1 MTMAGPLLLR
11 RAALAVL
18 VLFSLLSVLLA
29 EGDSSASSNA
39 GTGSASAH
47 PVYLVHLRAAA
58 VASYRGGVEGLPA
71 TAAAQADPDTTGAGG
86 AGSGSGASSLS
97 QPGHSRQ
104 SSFGSG
110 GSHGPSRVRLP
121 RVDMQS
127 AAVKSYMGYLAF
139 LQARVMEDAAV
150 DPSSVLHSYKVVSS
164 GFAAALS
171 PSQLQQLQQH
181 PAVVAVH
188 RSSTIHMLST
198 RPSTSFD
205 WLDSVD
211 SGNLAGSAN
220 QTRHRRGLKGLQG
233 RRGLLHVQRQ
243 QQAQQQALQQQQQ
256 QEGAQVQGDGMV
268 VGVVDSGIWPE
279 HPSFSDKL
287 ISPPLS
293 APPSS
298 WKGRCEPT
306 KDFPASACNRKL
318 IGARV
323 FYQGF
328 QEEVGTKDWDLKG
341 DWLSPRDS
349 TGTGTWLAGAAA
361 GSANVPTAPV
371 FGSSI
376 GRLSGVAPRAHLAV
390 YKVSWKSKT
399 LGGNV
404 ASTVDVAAAVEAATA
419 DGVHVLLVAVKWDP
433 ATTYF
438 ESLHYFNA
446 HLARVTVVF
455 TAGDYGPPSTD
466 APEYRNVAH
475 YNPFGL
481 TVGAS
486 TTSQRYFT
494 TVTLGNG
501 TVLQG
506 RGMGGGTIKPKLPV
520 VAGAAAPGNV
530 AAAPYCKPGSLNKGV
545 KGKVV
550 VCIGGRVLLVDMV
563 QEVLAKKGAGVILLR
578 DNLVAYDTLIPYD
591 ARLPVV
597 LLLGSERSTLQEYI
611 GGTASPKVT
620 IAQRA
625 TSGAGE
631 APAMLLIS
639 STGPVTDPSLTPEPA
654 APTNDILKPDL
665 IAPGVCLF
673 GAAPGTVA
681 KAKMKSAAVAMA
693 SGTGVAASL
702 TAGIAALVM
711 QSNPAW
717 TPAEVM
723 SAMQTTADAVSNKG
737 GPIKD
742 AYGADATPWA
752 MGQGHVSAAK
762 VVDPGLVYPASS
774 DDFYNFLAGQD
785 ATKAAEVKPAHLTL
799 APIHAFNLNR
809 ASISVS
815 RLQGSVIVKRRVT
828 NMGGVKATY
837 TAAVVAPSGV
847 DVTVQPSTFD
857 IEPAG
862 AVSFTVTLTPM
873 AVSEEFVFG
882 SLTWEDGKGHSVRS
896 VIAVQPL
903 ALPA

>member
-29 EGDSSASSNA
+29 EEGDSSASSNA

-71 TAAAQADPDTTGAGG
+71 TVAAQADPDTTGAGG
-86 AGSGSGASSLS
+86 ASSGSGASSLS

-121 RVDMQS
+121 RVDMHS
-127 AAVKSYMGYLAF
+127 AAVKSYMGYLEF

-198 RPSTSFD
+198 RPSTSVD

-306 KDFPASACNRKL
+306 KDFPSSACNRKL

-349 TGTGTWLAGAAA
+349 TGTGTWLAGAGSRQCQRPHGSCLRLLHRPSLWCGPSGTPGGLQDVLEKQGSWLECLQYVGYSGSGGGRYSRWCARAA
-361 GSANVPTAPV
+361 GG
-371 FGSSI
+371 FD
-376 GRLSGVAPRAHLAV
+376 
-390 YKVSWKSKT
+390 
-399 LGGNV
+399 LG
-404 ASTVDVAAAVEAATA
+404 
-419 DGVHVLLVAVKWDP
+419 
-433 ATTYF
+433 
-438 ESLHYFNA
+438 
-446 HLARVTVVF
+446 
-455 TAGDYGPPSTD
+455 
-466 APEYRNVAH
+466 
-475 YNPFGL
+475 PFGH
-481 TVGAS
+481 
-486 TTSQRYFT
+486 
-494 TVTLGNG
+494 
-501 TVLQG
+501 
-506 RGMGGGTIKPKLPV
+506 
-520 VAGAAAPGNV
+520 
-530 AAAPYCKPGSLNKGV
+530 
-545 KGKVV
+545 
-550 VCIGGRVLLVDMV
+550 LL
-563 QEVLAKKGAGVILLR
+563 
-578 DNLVAYDTLIPYD
+578 
-591 ARLPVV
+591 
-597 LLLGSERSTLQEYI
+597 
-611 GGTASPKVT
+611 
-620 IAQRA
+620 
-625 TSGAGE
+625 
-631 APAMLLIS
+631 
-639 STGPVTDPSLTPEPA
+639 
-654 APTNDILKPDL
+654 
-665 IAPGVCLF
+665 
-673 GAAPGTVA
+673 
-681 KAKMKSAAVAMA
+681 
-693 SGTGVAASL
+693 
-702 TAGIAALVM
+702 
-711 QSNPAW
+711 
-717 TPAEVM
+717 
-723 SAMQTTADAVSNKG
+723 
-737 GPIKD
+737 
-742 AYGADATPWA
+742 
-752 MGQGHVSAAK
+752 
-762 VVDPGLVYPASS
+762 
-774 DDFYNFLAGQD
+774 
-785 ATKAAEVKPAHLTL
+785 
-799 APIHAFNLNR
+799 
-809 ASISVS
+809 
-815 RLQGSVIVKRRVT
+815 
-828 NMGGVKATY
+828 
-837 TAAVVAPSGV
+837 
-847 DVTVQPSTFD
+847 
-857 IEPAG
+857 
-862 AVSFTVTLTPM
+862 
-873 AVSEEFVFG
+873 
-882 SLTWEDGKGHSVRS
+882 
-896 VIAVQPL
+896 
-903 ALPA
+903 